1 MAQEYYSNLGKA
13 NLPFLMSNR
22 NYSSIKIS
30 EAEVGKIQQ
39 IFKIYNKITVNIG
52 VTQAK
57 SSSTAELFPSGPKC
71 WRGGPHCY
79 S

>member
-1 MAQEYYSNLGKA
+1 
-13 NLPFLMSNR
+13 MSNR

-52 VTQAK
+52 VAQAK
-57 SSSTAELFPSGPKC
+57 IIQYC
-71 WRGGPHCY
+71 
-79 S
+79 

>member
-1 MAQEYYSNLGKA
+1 MAQEYYSNLWKA

-22 NYSSIKIS
+22 NYNSIKIS

-52 VTQAK
+52 VAQAK
-57 SSSTAELFPSGPKC
+57 IIQ
-71 WRGGPHCY
+71 
-79 S
+79 

>member
-1 MAQEYYSNLGKA
+1 MAQEYYSNLWKA

-52 VTQAK
+52 VAQAK
-57 SSSTAELFPSGPKC
+57 IIQ
-71 WRGGPHCY
+71 
-79 S
+79 

>member
-1 MAQEYYSNLGKA
+1 MAQEYYSNLWKP

-52 VTQAK
+52 VAQAK
-57 SSSTAELFPSGPKC
+57 IIQ
-71 WRGGPHCY
+71 
-79 S
+79 